1 MDDPAALLGPGGPV
15 ARHLPHFRPRPQQQ
29 AMAAAVAHAIEHG
42 ETLVMEAGTGTGKTF
57 AYLVPALASGARV
70 IVSTGT
76 RTLQDQLY
84 HKDLPRIREALAA
97 PVRVALLKGRANYLC
112 PQRLQRHLAEGRL
125 PGLEQV
131 HQLQRIHAW
140 AQATTSGDIAEL
152 ADIPEDAPVW
162 SLATSTSDNC
172 LGQECPHLQ
181 DCPLARARQNAQEA
195 DLVVVNHHL
204 LLADL
209 ALKEEGFGRLLPAAD
224 AVILDEAHQLPDIA
238 GQFFGLALGSR
249 QLEELARD
257 AESAAEAEAADRLD
271 DYRACG
277 AELGRALDTLRARLP
292 APGRH
297 PGRDLPDGALDA
309 LHPPLERL
317 HARLEADA
325 PRGPALAACQ
335 RRAEQHLA
343 ALRHL
348 AQPAPPEQVRWLETR
363 PRSFTLH
370 QTPLDVGPDFK
381 HAMDEHPGAWIFTS
395 ATLAVNGDF
404 GHFQRRLGLAE
415 ARCLTWESPFDYR
428 RNALLLCPE
437 DLPLPNDPRHTRA
450 VVEAAIPLIEAAGG
464 RTFLLFTSHRALQSA
479 AALLRER
486 LDRPLLVQGEG
497 ARGHLLSR
505 FRREPA
511 SVLLG
516 TGSFWEGVDVQGP
529 GLSCVVIDKL
539 PFAAPGDPLTQARI
553 DALREQG
560 EDPFTH
566 YQLPQAV
573 TALRQG
579 VGRLIRGPED
589 RGVLAICDPRLVE
602 RRYGRIF
609 LDSLPPM
616 ARTRRLAVAT
626 AFLRHHLETE

>member
-1 MDDPAALLGPGGPV
+1 MDDPAALLGPGGPI
-15 ARHLPHFRPRPQQQ
+15 ARRLPRFQPRPQQQ
-29 AMAAAVAHAIEHG
+29 EMAAAVAHAIAHG

-84 HKDLPRIREALAA
+84 HKDLPLVREALAA
-97 PVRVALLKGRANYLC
+97 PARTALLKGRANYLC
-112 PQRLQRHLAEGRL
+112 PQRLERHLAEGRL
-125 PGLEQV
+125 PDLQQAR
-131 HQLQRIHAW
+131 QLQRIHAW
-140 AQATTSGDIAEL
+140 ARATTTGDIAEL

-172 LGQECPHLQ
+172 LGTDCPHLG
-181 DCPLARARQNAQEA
+181 DCPLAHARQAAQEA

-204 LLADL
+204 LLSDL

-224 AVILDEAHQLPDIA
+224 AVILDEAHQLPDTA
-238 GQFFGLALGSR
+238 GHFFGLALGSR

-257 AESAAEAEAADRLD
+257 AEGAAEAEAADTLD
-271 DYRACG
+271 DYRARR
-277 AELGRALDTLRARLP
+277 AELGQALDELRGRLP
-292 APGRH
+292 EPGRH
-297 PGRDLPDGALDA
+297 PGRALPEGALEA
-309 LHPPLERL
+309 LRPPLERL
-317 HARLEADA
+317 HARLETDA

-343 ALRHL
+343 ALRQL
-348 AQPAPPEQVRWLETR
+348 AQPTPPDRVRWLETR
-363 PRSFTLH
+363 PRSFTVH
-370 QTPLDVGPDFK
+370 QTPLDVGPDFRR
-381 HAMDEHPGAWIFTS
+381 AMEEHPGAWIFTS
-395 ATLAVNGDF
+395 ATLAVGGEFD
-404 GHFQRRLGLAE
+404 HFQRRLGLE
-415 ARCLTWESPFDYR
+415 GARCLAWESPFDYR
-428 RNALLLCPE
+428 HNALLLVPE
-437 DLPLPNDPRHTRA
+437 GLPLPNDPGHTRA
-450 VVEAAIPLIEAAGG
+450 VVEAAVPLIEAAGG

-486 LDRPLLVQGEG
+486 LDLPLLVQGEG

-516 TGSFWEGVDVQGP
+516 TGSFWEGVDVQGA

-539 PFAAPGDPLTQARI
+539 PFAAPGDPVTQARI
-553 DALREQG
+553 DALREAG
-560 EDPFTH
+560 EDPFTG

-602 RRYGRIF
+602 RGYGHVF

-626 AFLRHHLETE
+626 AFLRHHLETA